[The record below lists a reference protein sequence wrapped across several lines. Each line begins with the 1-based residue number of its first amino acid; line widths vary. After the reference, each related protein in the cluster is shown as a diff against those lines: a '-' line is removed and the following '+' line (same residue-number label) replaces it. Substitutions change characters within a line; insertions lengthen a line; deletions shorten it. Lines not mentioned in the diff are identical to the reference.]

1 MRIGL
6 AEQTVLVALGHA
18 MVYSEVP
25 PVPSSQIQSRLEE
38 AAKIVK
44 QVYSVA
50 PIYDKIVSALLSAG
64 VRKLSD
70 TCYFTLGVP
79 VGPMLA
85 KPTKGVSEILDKFQD
100 TEFTCEY
107 KYDGERAQI
116 HYLDIGS
123 VEIYS
128 RNAERNTGKFPDVV
142 DSVSR
147 FKKPSVTSFVLDCE
161 VVAYDR
167 QKQKILPFQVLSGRA
182 RKGVTLSEIKVSVCI
197 FAFDILYLNGRQLLQ
212 ELLKVRREVP
222 LRILYCEGLIIKA
235 LDRDATY
242 EPAKRSNNWLKL
254 KKDYMDSVGDSLDL
268 VPIAA
273 FHGQGKR
280 TGVYGAFLLACY
292 DEHNEEYQSICKI
305 GTGFSEAMLEERS
318 ASLRDKVI
326 SAPKSYYRY
335 GDTLNPDVWFEP
347 AEVLLFLLNAE

>member
-1 MRIGL
+1 
-6 AEQTVLVALGHA
+6 

-70 TCYFTLGVP
+70 TCCFTLGVP

-147 FKKPSVTSFVLDCE
+147 
-161 VVAYDR
+161 
-167 QKQKILPFQVLSGRA
+167 
-182 RKGVTLSEIKVSVCI
+182 
-197 FAFDILYLNGRQLLQ
+197 
-212 ELLKVRREVP
+212 
-222 LRILYCEGLIIKA
+222 
-235 LDRDATY
+235 
-242 EPAKRSNNWLKL
+242 
-254 KKDYMDSVGDSLDL
+254 
-268 VPIAA
+268 
-273 FHGQGKR
+273 
-280 TGVYGAFLLACY
+280 
-292 DEHNEEYQSICKI
+292 
-305 GTGFSEAMLEERS
+305 
-318 ASLRDKVI
+318 
-326 SAPKSYYRY
+326 
-335 GDTLNPDVWFEP
+335 
-347 AEVLLFLLNAE
+347 